1 MLEKTH
7 ERKSKM
13 DKKLKSRKLWMS
25 IVSAT
30 LLIVNEGLG
39 IMVDSN
45 TIIGFAGIV
54 SSYIWGQSI
63 VDARK

>member
-1 MLEKTH
+1 MN
-7 ERKSKM
+7 
-13 DKKLKSRKLWMS
+13 KKLKSRKLWMS

-30 LLIVNEGLG
+30 LLIVNEGLN

-63 VDARK
+63 VDAKR